1 MDRGRLE
8 AFSDGVFA
16 VAITL
21 LALGLAVAGPGH
33 GPLAHQLE
41 QRWPGFVAYLISFF
55 TIGIIW
61 VNHHALVSN
70 IRIVSRPIMFLN
82 LVLLMFVVLV
92 PFTTG
97 TVAEYLADGG
107 LRRAGRRR
115 GLRRRA
121 AGDVGR
127 LRRAMLE
134 WSLGRGAYARARCP
148 GTAAGLAR
156 VQVHLRRFVYLA
168 VIGIAF
174 LSAPLALG
182 PSGAVAVYYMFE
194 RTPRVPEPERDPGR
208 TVSRRRA
215 RGSWRAAAPRRTGG
229 GPGRPGRRPLRRR
242 RRTGP
247 PRRRRSAAS

>member
-21 LALGLAVAGPGH
+21 LALGLTVAGPGH

-41 QRWPGFVAYLISFF
+41 QRWPGFVAYVISFF

-70 IRIVSRPIMFLN
+70 IKVVSRPFMYLN

-92 PFTTG
+92 PFATG
-97 TVAEYLADGG
+97 TVADYLARADFDARVAVAVYGG
-107 LRRAGRRR
+107 ALLGMS
-115 GLRRRA
+115 
-121 AGDVGR
+121 VGFGS
-127 LRRAMLE
+127 MLE
-134 WSLGRGAYARARCP
+134 WSLGEGRTHVPVPRDRHWMARLRFTS
-148 GTAAGLAR
+148 GGL
-156 VQVHLRRFVYLA
+156 VYLA

-182 PSGAVAVYYMFE
+182 ITGAVAVYYVFE
-194 RTPRVPEPERDPGR
+194 RTPAIAKPDG
-208 TVSRRRA
+208 
-215 RGSWRAAAPRRTGG
+215 
-229 GPGRPGRRPLRRR
+229 
-242 RRTGP
+242 
-247 PRRRRSAAS
+247 